1 MKNFLFILILVS
13 SVAVYAVPQSSNN
26 TLSTSYYYELI
37 KIDKKMLENRN
48 EEVEADFID
57 LLDDD
62 FESRA
67 YNHAVILK
75 KYAFFLISQDRA
87 DEGLSFLKA
96 ALKKRALEAIDT
108 HNIIY
113 IIAQITASQGNYQE
127 AIDYLLEWMELGNN
141 RRFPLNPKGIAL
153 IGISY
158 AQLENYRESIFYISD
173 AIERSNFFVEGW
185 YELKFALHYKLDEYE
200 LALAAS
206 QDLVRNAPKK
216 KKYLDQMGGMYNIL
230 KFEIESLSS
239 LEFGLT
245 QDLLKK
251 EKDYLLLANFY
262 MYKQVPFD
270 ATKTLELGFKRKIIK
285 RTSKNLETLSNA
297 YIGSRDK
304 IKAADTLS
312 EASKLSDKPELSY
325 RLGQVEMSLSR
336 WDKAI
341 ESFKSAK
348 TKGWKKEKGKIEY
361 FIGISLIELE
371 KYNEASKYLSQSV
384 SMGQEK
390 IAKPWLEY
398 IDYLEKT
405 SG

>member
-1 MKNFLFILILVS
+1 MKNFLFILIFTASAL
-13 SVAVYAVPQSSNN
+13 VYAVPQSSSP
-26 TLSTSYYYELI
+26 TLSTYYYYELI

-48 EEVEADFID
+48 EEVEADLLD

-62 FESRA
+62 FESRS
-67 YNHAVILK
+67 YNHAVLLK
-75 KYAFFLISQDRA
+75 KYAFFLITQDRT
-87 DEGLSFLKA
+87 DEGLLYLKA

-108 HNIIY
+108 HNIMY
-113 IIAQITASQGNYQE
+113 VIAQITASQGNYQE

-141 RRFPLNPKGIAL
+141 RKFALNPRGIAL

-158 AQLENYRESIFYISD
+158 AQLENYKKSLFYISD

-185 YELKFALHYKLDEYE
+185 HELKFALHYRMDEFK
-200 LALAAS
+200 LALETS

-270 ATKTLELGFKRKIIK
+270 ATKTLELGFKRNIIK
-285 RTSKNLETLSNA
+285 RSSENLETLSNA
-297 YIGSRDK
+297 YISSRDK
-304 IKAADTLS
+304 IKAADTLK
-312 EASKLSDKPELSY
+312 EASKLSEKPELSF

-341 ESFKSAK
+341 DSFKAAK

>member
-1 MKNFLFILILVS
+1 MKNFLFILIFTASAL
-13 SVAVYAVPQSSNN
+13 VYAVPQSSSP
-26 TLSTSYYYELI
+26 TLSTYYYYELI

-48 EEVEADFID
+48 EEVEADLLD

-62 FESRA
+62 FESRS
-67 YNHAVILK
+67 YNHAVLLK
-75 KYAFFLISQDRA
+75 KYAFFLITQDRT
-87 DEGLSFLKA
+87 DEGLLYLKA

-108 HNIIY
+108 HNIMY
-113 IIAQITASQGNYQE
+113 VIAQITASQGNYQE

-141 RRFPLNPKGIAL
+141 RKFALNPRGIAL

-158 AQLENYRESIFYISD
+158 AQLENYKKSLFYISD

-185 YELKFALHYKLDEYE
+185 HELKFALHYRMDEFE
-200 LALAAS
+200 LALETS

-270 ATKTLELGFKRKIIK
+270 ATKTLELGFKRNIIK
-285 RTSKNLETLSNA
+285 RSSENLETLSNA
-297 YIGSRDK
+297 YISSRDK
-304 IKAADTLS
+304 IKAADTLK

-336 WDKAI
+336 WEKAI
-341 ESFKSAK
+341 DSFKAAK

-371 KYNEASKYLSQSV
+371 KYNEASSYLSQSI

-390 IAKPWLEY
+390 IAEPWLEY
-398 IDYLEKT
+398 IDYLNKT

>member
-1 MKNFLFILILVS
+1 MKNFLFILIFTASAL
-13 SVAVYAVPQSSNN
+13 VYAVPQSSSP
-26 TLSTSYYYELI
+26 TLSTYYYYELI

-48 EEVEADFID
+48 EEVEADLLD

-62 FESRA
+62 FESRS
-67 YNHAVILK
+67 YNHAVLLK
-75 KYAFFLISQDRA
+75 KYAFFLITQDRT
-87 DEGLSFLKA
+87 DEGLLYLKA

-108 HNIIY
+108 HNIMY
-113 IIAQITASQGNYQE
+113 VIAQITASQGNYQE

-141 RRFPLNPKGIAL
+141 RKFALNPRGIAL

-158 AQLENYRESIFYISD
+158 AQLENYKKSLFYISD

-185 YELKFALHYKLDEYE
+185 HELKFALHYRMDEFE
-200 LALAAS
+200 LALETS

-270 ATKTLELGFKRKIIK
+270 ATKTLELGFKRNIIK
-285 RTSKNLETLSNA
+285 RSSENLETLSNA
-297 YIGSRDK
+297 YISSRDK
-304 IKAADTLS
+304 IKAADTLK
-312 EASKLSDKPELSY
+312 EASKLSEKPELSF

-341 ESFKSAK
+341 DSFKAAK

>member
-1 MKNFLFILILVS
+1 MKNLLFTLILIS
-13 SVAVYAVPQSSNN
+13 SVFVYAVPQSGN
-26 TLSTSYYYELI
+26 TLSTYYYYELI
-37 KIDKKMLENRN
+37 KLDKKMLENRY
-48 EEVEADFID
+48 EEVEADFLD
-57 LLDDD
+57 LLNDE
-62 FESRA
+62 FESRS

-75 KYAFFLISQDRA
+75 KYAFFLITQDRA

-96 ALKKRALEAIDT
+96 ALNKRALEAIDT
-108 HNIIY
+108 HNIMY
-113 IIAQITASQGNYQE
+113 VIAQISASKGNYQE
-127 AIDYLLEWMELGNN
+127 AIDYLLEWKELGTN

-158 AQLENYRESIFYISD
+158 AQLEDYKNAIFYITD
-173 AIERSNFFVEGW
+173 AIDRSNYFVEGW
-185 YELKFALHYKLDEYE
+185 YELKFALHYRLEEYE

-230 KFEIESLSS
+230 KFENESLSS
-239 LEFGLT
+239 LEFGLA

-251 EKDYLLLANFY
+251 ERDYLLLANFY
-262 MYKQVPFD
+262 MYKEVPYD
-270 ATKTLELGFKRKIIK
+270 ATKTLELGFKRKVIK

-297 YIGSRDK
+297 YIASKDK
-304 IKAADTLS
+304 LKAADTLL
-312 EASKLSDKPELSY
+312 EASKLSEKSDLSF

-336 WDKAI
+336 WSKAI
-341 ESFKSAK
+341 DSFKLAK
-348 TKGWKKEKGKIEY
+348 EKGWDKEEGKIEY

-371 KYNEASKYLSQSV
+371 KYNEASNYLAQSIEL
-384 SMGQEK
+384 GQES

-398 IDYLEKT
+398 IDYLKKT

>member
-1 MKNFLFILILVS
+1 MKNFLFILIFTASAL
-13 SVAVYAVPQSSNN
+13 VYAVPQSSSP
-26 TLSTSYYYELI
+26 TLSTYYYYELI

-48 EEVEADFID
+48 EEVEADLLD

-62 FESRA
+62 FESRS
-67 YNHAVILK
+67 YNHAVLLK
-75 KYAFFLISQDRA
+75 KYAFFLITQDRT
-87 DEGLSFLKA
+87 DEGLLYLKA

-108 HNIIY
+108 HNIMY
-113 IIAQITASQGNYQE
+113 VIAQITASQGNYQE

-141 RRFPLNPKGIAL
+141 RKFALNPRGIAL

-158 AQLENYRESIFYISD
+158 AQLENYKKSLFYISD

-185 YELKFALHYKLDEYE
+185 HELKFALHYRMDEFE
-200 LALAAS
+200 LALETS

-270 ATKTLELGFKRKIIK
+270 ATKTLELGFKRNIIK
-285 RTSKNLETLSNA
+285 RSSENLETLSNA
-297 YIGSRDK
+297 YISSRDK
-304 IKAADTLS
+304 IKAADTLK
-312 EASKLSDKPELSY
+312 EASKLSEKPELSF

-341 ESFKSAK
+341 DSFKAAK

-398 IDYLEKT
+398 IEYLEKT

>member
-1 MKNFLFILILVS
+1 MKNFLFILIFTASAL
-13 SVAVYAVPQSSNN
+13 VYAVPQSSSP
-26 TLSTSYYYELI
+26 TLSTYYYYELI

-48 EEVEADFID
+48 EEVEADLLD

-62 FESRA
+62 FESRS
-67 YNHAVILK
+67 YNHAVLLK
-75 KYAFFLISQDRA
+75 KYAFFLITQDRT
-87 DEGLSFLKA
+87 DEGLLYLKA

-108 HNIIY
+108 HNIMY
-113 IIAQITASQGNYQE
+113 VIAQITASQGNYQE

-141 RRFPLNPKGIAL
+141 RKFALNPRGIAL

-158 AQLENYRESIFYISD
+158 AQLENYKKSLFYISD

-185 YELKFALHYKLDEYE
+185 HELKFALHYRMDEFE
-200 LALAAS
+200 LALETS

-270 ATKTLELGFKRKIIK
+270 ATKTLELGFKRNIIK
-285 RTSKNLETLSNA
+285 RSSENLETLSNA
-297 YIGSRDK
+297 YISSRDK
-304 IKAADTLS
+304 IKAADTLR

-336 WDKAI
+336 WEKAI
-341 ESFKSAK
+341 DSFKAAK

-371 KYNEASKYLSQSV
+371 KYNEASSYLSQSI

-390 IAKPWLEY
+390 IAEPWLEY
-398 IDYLEKT
+398 IDYLNKT

>member
-1 MKNFLFILILVS
+1 MKKFLFILIFTASAL
-13 SVAVYAVPQSSNN
+13 VYAVPQSSSP
-26 TLSTSYYYELI
+26 TLSTYYYYELI

-48 EEVEADFID
+48 VEVEADLLD

-62 FESRA
+62 FESRS
-67 YNHAVILK
+67 YNHAVLLK
-75 KYAFFLISQDRA
+75 KYAFFLITQDRT
-87 DEGLSFLKA
+87 DEGLLYLKA

-108 HNIIY
+108 HNIMY
-113 IIAQITASQGNYQE
+113 VIAQITASQGNYQE

-141 RRFPLNPKGIAL
+141 RKFALNPRGIAL

-158 AQLENYRESIFYISD
+158 AQLENYKKSLFYISD

-185 YELKFALHYKLDEYE
+185 HELKFALHYRMDEFK
-200 LALAAS
+200 LALETS

-270 ATKTLELGFKRKIIK
+270 ATKTLELGFKRNIIK
-285 RTSKNLETLSNA
+285 RSSENLETLSNA
-297 YIGSRDK
+297 YISSRDK
-304 IKAADTLS
+304 IKAADTLK

-341 ESFKSAK
+341 DSFKAAK

>member
-1 MKNFLFILILVS
+1 MKNFLFILIFTASAL
-13 SVAVYAVPQSSNN
+13 VYAVPQSSSP
-26 TLSTSYYYELI
+26 TLSTYYYYELI

-48 EEVEADFID
+48 EEVEADLLD

-62 FESRA
+62 FESRS
-67 YNHAVILK
+67 YNHAVLLK
-75 KYAFFLISQDRA
+75 KYAFFLITQDRT
-87 DEGLSFLKA
+87 DEGLLYLKA

-108 HNIIY
+108 HNIMY
-113 IIAQITASQGNYQE
+113 VIAQITASQGNYQE

-141 RRFPLNPKGIAL
+141 RKFALNPRGIAL

-158 AQLENYRESIFYISD
+158 AQLENYKKSLFYISD

-185 YELKFALHYKLDEYE
+185 HELKFALHYRMDEFK
-200 LALAAS
+200 LALETS

-270 ATKTLELGFKRKIIK
+270 ATKTLELGFKRNIIK
-285 RTSKNLETLSNA
+285 RSSENLETLSNA
-297 YIGSRDK
+297 YISSRDK
-304 IKAADTLS
+304 IKAADTLK

-341 ESFKSAK
+341 DSFKAAK

>member
-1 MKNFLFILILVS
+1 MKNFLFILIFTASAL
-13 SVAVYAVPQSSNN
+13 VYAVPQSSSP
-26 TLSTSYYYELI
+26 TLSTYYYYELI

-48 EEVEADFID
+48 EEVEADLLD

-62 FESRA
+62 FESRS
-67 YNHAVILK
+67 YNHAVLLK
-75 KYAFFLISQDRA
+75 KYAFFLITQDRT
-87 DEGLSFLKA
+87 DEGLLYLKA

-108 HNIIY
+108 HNIMY
-113 IIAQITASQGNYQE
+113 VIAQITASQGNYQE

-141 RRFPLNPKGIAL
+141 RKFALNPRGIAL

-158 AQLENYRESIFYISD
+158 AQLENYKKSLFYISD

-185 YELKFALHYKLDEYE
+185 HELKFALHYRMDEFE
-200 LALAAS
+200 LALETS

-270 ATKTLELGFKRKIIK
+270 ATKTLELGFKRNIIK
-285 RTSKNLETLSNA
+285 RSSENLETLSNA
-297 YIGSRDK
+297 YISSRDK
-304 IKAADTLS
+304 IKAADTLK
-312 EASKLSDKPELSY
+312 EASKLSEKPELSF

-341 ESFKSAK
+341 DSFKAAK

-361 FIGISLIELE
+361 FIGFSLIELE

>member
-1 MKNFLFILILVS
+1 
-13 SVAVYAVPQSSNN
+13 
-26 TLSTSYYYELI
+26 
-37 KIDKKMLENRN
+37 MLENRN
-48 EEVEADFID
+48 VEVEADLLD

-62 FESRA
+62 FESRS
-67 YNHAVILK
+67 YNHAVLLK
-75 KYAFFLISQDRA
+75 KYAFFLITQDRT
-87 DEGLSFLKA
+87 DEGLLYLKA

-108 HNIIY
+108 HNIMY
-113 IIAQITASQGNYQE
+113 VIAQITASQGNYQE

-141 RRFPLNPKGIAL
+141 RKFALNPRGIAL

-158 AQLENYRESIFYISD
+158 AQLENYKKSLFYISD

-185 YELKFALHYKLDEYE
+185 YELKFALHYRMDEFK
-200 LALAAS
+200 LALETS

-270 ATKTLELGFKRKIIK
+270 ATKTLELGFKRNIIK
-285 RTSKNLETLSNA
+285 RSSENLETLSNA
-297 YIGSRDK
+297 YISSRDK
-304 IKAADTLS
+304 IKAADTLK
-312 EASKLSDKPELSY
+312 EASKLSDKPELSF

-341 ESFKSAK
+341 DSFKAAK

-405 SG
+405 AG

>member
-1 MKNFLFILILVS
+1 MKNFLFILIFTASAL
-13 SVAVYAVPQSSNN
+13 VYAVPQSSSP
-26 TLSTSYYYELI
+26 TLSTYYYYELI

-48 EEVEADFID
+48 EEVEADLLD

-62 FESRA
+62 FESRS
-67 YNHAVILK
+67 YNHAVLLK
-75 KYAFFLISQDRA
+75 KYAFFLITQDRT
-87 DEGLSFLKA
+87 DEGLLYLKA

-108 HNIIY
+108 HNIMY
-113 IIAQITASQGNYQE
+113 VIAQITASQGNYQE

-141 RRFPLNPKGIAL
+141 RKFALNPRGIAL

-158 AQLENYRESIFYISD
+158 AQLENYKKSLFYISD

-185 YELKFALHYKLDEYE
+185 HELKFALHYRMDEFE
-200 LALAAS
+200 LALETS

-270 ATKTLELGFKRKIIK
+270 ATKTLELGFKRNIIK
-285 RTSKNLETLSNA
+285 RSSENLETLSNA
-297 YIGSRDK
+297 YISSRDK
-304 IKAADTLS
+304 IKAADTLK

-341 ESFKSAK
+341 DSFKAAK

>member
-1 MKNFLFILILVS
+1 MKNFLFILIFTASAL
-13 SVAVYAVPQSSNN
+13 VYAVPQSSSP
-26 TLSTSYYYELI
+26 TLSTYYYYELI

-48 EEVEADFID
+48 EEVEADLLD

-62 FESRA
+62 FESRS
-67 YNHAVILK
+67 YNHAVLLK
-75 KYAFFLISQDRA
+75 KYAFFLITQDRT
-87 DEGLSFLKA
+87 DEGLLYLKA

-108 HNIIY
+108 HNIMY
-113 IIAQITASQGNYQE
+113 VIAQITASQGNYQE

-141 RRFPLNPKGIAL
+141 RKFALNPRGIAL

-158 AQLENYRESIFYISD
+158 AQLENYKKSLFYISD

-185 YELKFALHYKLDEYE
+185 HELKFALHYRMDEFE
-200 LALAAS
+200 LALETS

-270 ATKTLELGFKRKIIK
+270 ATKTLELGFKRNIIK
-285 RTSKNLETLSNA
+285 RSSENLETLSNA
-297 YIGSRDK
+297 YISSRDK
-304 IKAADTLS
+304 IKAADTLK

-341 ESFKSAK
+341 DSFKAAK
-348 TKGWKKEKGKIEY
+348 TKGWKKDKGKIEY

>member
-1 MKNFLFILILVS
+1 MKNFLFILIFTASAL
-13 SVAVYAVPQSSNN
+13 VYAVPQSSSP
-26 TLSTSYYYELI
+26 TLSTYYYYELI

-48 EEVEADFID
+48 VEVEADLLD

-62 FESRA
+62 FESRS
-67 YNHAVILK
+67 YNHAVLLK
-75 KYAFFLISQDRA
+75 KYAFFLITQDRT
-87 DEGLSFLKA
+87 DEGLLYLKA

-108 HNIIY
+108 HNIMY
-113 IIAQITASQGNYQE
+113 VIAQITASQGNYQE

-141 RRFPLNPKGIAL
+141 RKFALNPRGIAL

-158 AQLENYRESIFYISD
+158 AQLENYKKSLFYISD

-185 YELKFALHYKLDEYE
+185 HELKFALHYRMDEFE
-200 LALAAS
+200 LALETS

-270 ATKTLELGFKRKIIK
+270 ATKTLELGFKRNIIK
-285 RTSKNLETLSNA
+285 RSSENLETLSNA
-297 YIGSRDK
+297 YISSRDK
-304 IKAADTLS
+304 IKAADTLK

-341 ESFKSAK
+341 DSFKAAK